1 MKITDETLESLA
13 KQLAE
18 LEPDRQHG
26 RKGIVLA
33 DSEAE
38 KRRLYN
44 NLASRLSRAKK
55 KAMQKEKEKVLLNKE
70 DEDEFGI
77 TAKDI
82 RRYKSCYVYEN
93 ILPDREYIK
102 RMTGL
107 DDIQVAELDR
117 RVRENILRV

>member
-1 MKITDETLESLA
+1 MKITDETLASLQA
-13 KQLAE
+13 QLDA

-26 RKGIVLA
+26 RKGVALT

-55 KAMQKEKEKVLLNKE
+55 KKLEKEKEIAALGVKE
-70 DEDEFGI
+70 MDDFGI
-77 TAKDI
+77 TDKDI
-82 RRYKSCYVYEN
+82 RRYKGCWVYEN
-93 ILPDREYIK
+93 VTPEREYIK

-117 RVRENILRV
+117 RVRENILKV

>member
-13 KQLAE
+13 RQLAE

-26 RKGIVLA
+26 RKGIALA

-82 RRYKSCYVYEN
+82 RRYKGCYVYEN

-117 RVRENILRV
+117 RVRENILKV

>member
-26 RKGIVLA
+26 RKGVVLA
-33 DSEAE
+33 NGEAE

-44 NLASRLSRAKK
+44 NLASRLSRARK
-55 KAMQKEKEKVLLNKE
+55 KAMIKEKEKTLLNKE
-70 DEDEFGI
+70 DEDDFGI

-82 RRYKSCYVYEN
+82 RRYK
-93 ILPDREYIK
+93 
-102 RMTGL
+102 G
-107 DDIQVAELDR
+107 
-117 RVRENILRV
+117 

>member
-1 MKITDETLESLA
+1 MKITDETIASLQAQLEA
-13 KQLAE
+13 
-18 LEPDRQHG
+18 LEPGRQHG
-26 RKGIVLA
+26 RKGVALT

-55 KAMQKEKEKVLLNKE
+55 KNLQKEKEKVLLNKE

-82 RRYKSCYVYEN
+82 RRYKGCYVYEN
-93 ILPDREYIK
+93 ILPEREYIK

-117 RVRENILRV
+117 RVRENILKV

>member
-26 RKGIVLA
+26 RKDIALA

>member
-1 MKITDETLESLA
+1 MKITDETIASLQAQLEA
-13 KQLAE
+13 
-18 LEPDRQHG
+18 LEPGRQHG
-26 RKGIVLA
+26 RKGVALA

-55 KAMQKEKEKVLLNKE
+55 KNLQKEKEKVLLNKE

-82 RRYKSCYVYEN
+82 RRYKGCYVYEN
-93 ILPDREYIK
+93 ILPEREYIK

-117 RVRENILRV
+117 RVRENILKV

>member
-26 RKGIVLA
+26 RKGIALA

-44 NLASRLSRAKK
+44 NLASRLSRARKK
-55 KAMQKEKEKVLLNKE
+55 NMLKEKEKTLLNKE

-82 RRYKSCYVYEN
+82 RRYKGCYVYEN

-117 RVRENILRV
+117 RVRENILKV